1 MVTARP
7 MRPFLNGFFSKYS
20 KAKFGAPSGDPE
32 QVSLA
37 DLTFATPCRGVSL
50 CGLSFDGRPSRRSCA
65 LSSGGRPSRR
75 SCGRPSLG
83 CGDRPSHSF
92 CGHGHESFHRQNAQW
107 PMSEVKSKA
116 VASRREA

>member
-37 DLTFATPCRGVSL
+37 DLTFAIPCPQRQPLWPELWWPPQSAFL
-50 CGLSFDGRPSRRSCA
+50 RPELRW
-65 LSSGGRPSRR
+65 PPQ
-75 SCGRPSLG
+75 PSLL
-83 CGDRPSHSF
+83 
-92 CGHGHESFHRQNAQW
+92 W
-107 PMSEVKSKA
+107 PPQPWL
-116 VASRREA
+116 R